1 MLEHD
6 YLRAVYPASNR
17 RTCGPAHLQFWV
29 LGRAY
34 LRSTCMQIPA
44 GFLCV
49 FIEHFEMLAILFLS
63 QESYL
68 VDSFLP
74 HVLILVFSLYSVEC
88 YFLSNFYPF
97 GCYFLSLCHLLFLL
111 SAMSVF
117 PMEHSG
123 VIWCSSDLHCGTPE
137 VNLLSID
144 A

>member
-1 MLEHD
+1 
-6 YLRAVYPASNR
+6 
-17 RTCGPAHLQFWV
+17 
-29 LGRAY
+29 
-34 LRSTCMQIPA
+34 MQIPA

-74 HVLILVFSLYSVEC
+74 HALILVFYWYSVEC
-88 YFLSNFYPF
+88 YFLSNFSPF

-111 SAMSVF
+111 SAMSVL